1 MKETTSDT
9 IASFARHDGQ
19 NTPKLFTMT
28 AMTDNDLSIKSQDL
42 SIKSDL
48 KPTNLGELEAC
59 VKSFFEDYLNIREC
73 SDAGRMWAPIA
84 ISCARAM
91 KLEPLGILIE
101 RMRVLSGA
109 RKAHDE

>member
-1 MKETTSDT
+1 
-9 IASFARHDGQ
+9 
-19 NTPKLFTMT
+19 
-28 AMTDNDLSIKSQDL
+28 MTDEFNAAEKESHVKQEYVRTILSIQSPDL
-42 SIKSDL
+42 SIKSD
-48 KPTNLGELEAC
+48 ELTAC

-73 SDAGRMWAPIA
+73 SDAGYMRAPIA

-109 RKAHDE
+109 EKAHDD

>member
-1 MKETTSDT
+1 MDHPVSLWRKRNNVQHNE
-9 IASFARHDGQ
+9 Q
-19 NTPKLFTMT
+19 NQPKWFNMT
-28 AMTDNDLSIKSQDL
+28 ALANNDLSIKS
-42 SIKSDL
+42 KEHMTPEEEL
-48 KPTNLGELEAC
+48 KQC

-109 RKAHDE
+109 EKAHDEE

>member
-1 MKETTSDT
+1 
-9 IASFARHDGQ
+9 
-19 NTPKLFTMT
+19 
-28 AMTDNDLSIKSQDL
+28 
-42 SIKSDL
+42 
-48 KPTNLGELEAC
+48 
-59 VKSFFEDYLNIREC
+59 LNIREC

-109 RKAHDE
+109 ERAHDEE

>member
-1 MKETTSDT
+1 MDKTT
-9 IASFARHDGQ
+9 AV
-19 NTPKLFTMT
+19 
-28 AMTDNDLSIKSQDL
+28 TDNTLSIKSQDLSIKSQDL

>member
-1 MKETTSDT
+1 MGG
-9 IASFARHDGQ
+9 RM
-19 NTPKLFTMT
+19 TPEEE
-28 AMTDNDLSIKSQDL
+28 
-42 SIKSDL
+42 L
-48 KPTNLGELEAC
+48 KQC

-73 SDAGRMWAPIA
+73 SDAGRVWSPIA

-109 RKAHDE
+109 EKAHDE

>member
-1 MKETTSDT
+1 
-9 IASFARHDGQ
+9 
-19 NTPKLFTMT
+19 
-28 AMTDNDLSIKSQDL
+28 MTDEFNAAEKESHVKQEYVRTILSIQSPDL
-42 SIKSDL
+42 SIKSD
-48 KPTNLGELEAC
+48 ELTAC

-73 SDAGRMWAPIA
+73 SDAGYMWAPIA

-109 RKAHDE
+109 EKAHDEE

>member
-1 MKETTSDT
+1 MSVTST
-9 IASFARHDGQ
+9 NNEQKHD
-19 NTPKLFTMT
+19 NLSDPL
-28 AMTDNDLSIKSQDL
+28 DLLHEENVRLGLYDGVYDL

-48 KPTNLGELEAC
+48 KPTNSGELEAC

-109 RKAHDE
+109 EKAHDE

>member
-9 IASFARHDGQ
+9 LAPFDLSIKSQ
-19 NTPKLFTMT
+19 
-28 AMTDNDLSIKSQDL
+28 DLSIKSQDL

-48 KPTNLGELEAC
+48 KPTNSGELEAC

-84 ISCARAM
+84 ISCVRAM

>member
-1 MKETTSDT
+1 
-9 IASFARHDGQ
+9 
-19 NTPKLFTMT
+19 
-28 AMTDNDLSIKSQDL
+28 MTDEFNAAEKESHVKQEYVRTILSIQSKDL

-48 KPTNLGELEAC
+48 KPTNSGELEAC

-109 RKAHDE
+109 REAQDE

>member
-1 MKETTSDT
+1 
-9 IASFARHDGQ
+9 
-19 NTPKLFTMT
+19 
-28 AMTDNDLSIKSQDL
+28 MTDEFNAAEKESHVKQEYVRTILSIQSPDL
-42 SIKSDL
+42 SIKSDEL
-48 KPTNLGELEAC
+48 KAC

-73 SDAGRMWAPIA
+73 SDAGYMWAPIA

-109 RKAHDE
+109 EKAHDE

>member
-1 MKETTSDT
+1 
-9 IASFARHDGQ
+9 
-19 NTPKLFTMT
+19 
-28 AMTDNDLSIKSQDL
+28 MTDEFNAAEKESHVKQEYVRTILSIQSPDL
-42 SIKSDL
+42 SIKSD
-48 KPTNLGELEAC
+48 ELTAC

-73 SDAGRMWAPIA
+73 SDAGYMWAPIA

-109 RKAHDE
+109 EKAHDE

>member
-9 IASFARHDGQ
+9 LAPFARHDGQ
-19 NTPKLFTMT
+19 NQPELFTMT
-28 AMTDNDLSIKSQDL
+28 AVTDNDL

-48 KPTNLGELEAC
+48 KPTNSGELEAC

-109 RKAHDE
+109 EKAHDE